1 MEFYKN
7 KRVLV
12 AGGGG
17 FVGSFLVE
25 KLIKNGAKV
34 FVCGSRPI
42 ERQEN
47 LGKIIK
53 EIEYRRIELTNKEDT
68 FKLTKNIDY
77 VFALA
82 ARVGGVEYNSKHPG
96 SLFYNNVLPNLL
108 LLESSRINNV
118 DRYLCVSTAC
128 VYPADAAI
136 PTHEEEGFE
145 KYPEYTNRGYGWSK
159 RVIELQSRFY
169 YEEYGMKIAIVRP
182 FNIYGPRDNFEPEKS
197 HVIPALIKKVMEAK
211 STIEVWGTGKSTRA
225 FLYAEDAVR
234 GMLLALEKYAVAD
247 PVNLGA
253 DDEIS
258 IADLIKMIVKL
269 SNRKLKI
276 KFLKDKPEGQP
287 RRSCDITKANKILG
301 FKTKISLE
309 EGLKKTIAWYKE
321 NYGK

>member
-25 KLIKNGAKV
+25 KLIKTGAKV
-34 FVCGSRPI
+34 LVCGSRPI
-42 ERQEN
+42 EKQEN
-47 LGKIIK
+47 LGQIIK
-53 EIEYRRIELTNKEDT
+53 EIEYKQIELTNKEDT

-77 VFALA
+77 VFALT
-82 ARVGGVEYNSKHPG
+82 ARVGGIEYNSKHPG
-96 SLFYNNVLPNLL
+96 FLFYTNILPNLL

-118 DRYLCVSTAC
+118 SGYLCVSSAC
-128 VYPADAAI
+128 VYPSNAII
-136 PTHEEEGFE
+136 PTHEKEGF
-145 KYPEYTNRGYGWSK
+145 KKDPEYTNRGYGWAK
-159 RVIELQSRFY
+159 RLLELQSRFY

-197 HVIPALIKKVMEAK
+197 HVIPALIKKVMNA
-211 STIEVWGTGKSTRA
+211 SDTIEVWGTGKSTRA
-225 FLYAEDAVR
+225 FLYAEDAVN

-258 IADLIKMIVKL
+258 ISDLIKLIIKL
-269 SNRKLKI
+269 SNRK
-276 KFLKDKPEGQP
+276 
-287 RRSCDITKANKILG
+287 A
-301 FKTKISLE
+301 
-309 EGLKKTIAWYKE
+309 
-321 NYGK
+321 GKVRI